1 MRKALEILPPHF
13 YLSGAFCT
21 IKRFRFSVSLV
32 IFREKRGNN
41 WVYSADSMR
50 GYIPTA
56 DDSLMQAH
64 LMFFFSPC
72 ELKRGV

>member
-1 MRKALEILPPHF
+1 MRKALEILSPRF
-13 YLSGAFCT
+13 YLSAAFCT

-50 GYIPTA
+50 GYILA
-56 DDSLMQAH
+56 VDDILM
-64 LMFFFSPC
+64 
-72 ELKRGV
+72 